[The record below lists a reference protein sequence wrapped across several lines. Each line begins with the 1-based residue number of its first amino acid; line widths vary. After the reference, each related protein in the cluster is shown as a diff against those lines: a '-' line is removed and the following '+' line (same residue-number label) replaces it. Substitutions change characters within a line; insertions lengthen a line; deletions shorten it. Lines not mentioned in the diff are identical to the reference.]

1 MGIAEELIARVDA
14 DRAQEKAPRS
24 SVIEEIIDRVD
35 ADKGPG
41 FLKGAKDVA
50 ASAVIG
56 LGNIPK
62 AVTQIGEMATGGAPV
77 FAKGT
82 ELIDDAMEWLREKA
96 ISDETLAQ
104 QRQIARTIQNDDAAW
119 YDVVSQA
126 FRNPAGAITQG
137 AESLSSFAVPA
148 GAGAG
153 VVRGLSAL
161 GRALKPTSNIVA
173 RTLAS
178 MDPRK
183 AQLVAILGTNAL
195 MNAGETFSESS
206 EGDLAD
212 RYQGAG
218 ISAAASLLGSALT
231 GGAAEKTLSNMIL
244 RDALTGG
251 MRDRTIGVAKDAA
264 KEAVQEFLEE
274 GGNAVGSNVGK
285 GEDINLGQALR
296 QGTYGALL
304 GAGTGGALSG
314 VNALTAPAQRESS
327 PTQVQA
333 TPAASAESQQAAAN
347 AATQISQMAQRER
360 APVESAP
367 APAPQPPVQTQRETQ
382 APQAPVS
389 AATETQPAAAET
401 NQKVILQNRNRS
413 SDASVQQMNA
423 IAAKP
428 NYLRVSGS
436 RDFGN
441 GAPVVAYGSVPQRQ
455 LGNREISVTADD
467 ERIPVQYAVVE
478 AGDVLT
484 SNQVNGSTNPEYETA
499 PASRIR
505 AIAGNGRVAGLT
517 EAYRRGTA
525 SQYRAELREDATNL
539 GIDPA
544 VIDSMKAPILVRV
557 MPADRVRADIGDIS
571 NTSGNLSMNAV
582 ETAAN
587 DVNRINFD
595 KIVFNDN
602 GEADIDTIIGFV
614 RQMPIAEQGALID
627 TNGQPTRAAHERF
640 ANALFKK
647 AYGDDEL
654 VRLSA
659 QAVDP
664 EIRNVI
670 AALSRVAPKMARLEG
685 LGDLDIRG
693 LVKQAAQVVVNAHRQ
708 GVSLAKFA
716 AQGDITMDPDVRVIV
731 ECFAQNARSVK
742 EIARVL
748 EIAADF
754 AYSEG
759 TKDDVDMFGTVE
771 RATRQ
776 DVLNRIQ
783 EETNGRQQQ
792 SAGTAANRTQTAE
805 VGNQPARSP
814 DLAEPAG
821 AESSAQNVQREPGRT
836 AANGRGSADV
846 ERTQENLQLTGQ
858 TEAEAQA
865 EAARLQE
872 IEDDER
878 REREEAERRA
888 REERIAKEERQ
899 AAERY
904 RDEFKLEDDTVSADD
919 AVSGQQGLMFSRAS
933 GDWKPETD
941 LVSGIKE
948 YFGTTWD
955 PHESGYM
962 MQDGDMLNMSG
973 SHEIEDERTKRS
985 VRGRRTVDH
994 RDVSGTNARGVS
1006 TEHFF
1011 DDQNIDSSSDYMYNF
1026 MARTGAMRMDFD
1038 SGVAALSRQP
1048 TRSQLQMLQ
1057 RMAAENDYLAVSYY
1071 TPEGRIVD
1079 EAEWEGP
1086 VTQKKIRD
1094 FFVQAGKKA
1103 ARGVAGA
1110 YASVAAS
1117 GQIGGSS
1124 LDALQDTSEASTASV
1139 SKAAIQNKR
1148 SESIRQSLSED
1159 KTLGQAFT
1167 ALEKAG
1173 VVEVVQSEE
1182 DLLRV
1187 VGKRTRK
1194 SYIHGYAGEDFT
1206 IDSPVSHAEEAWNKS
1221 GFIARLEGVK
1231 GVRDGNIHLTLGYA
1245 RKEHAGRDIAHAFDH
1260 AKNDPYRSV
1269 ENRSQ
1274 DDLVDDLIRQT
1285 IDDLRDQSVH
1295 VYAQKSGEIIL
1306 DTPKRAYVI
1315 RWSPSY
1321 GGYVI
1326 VTRTPSSDKNTKAKL
1341 ASGRWADRGN
1351 ASLSLV
1357 HEAYTANAP
1366 SSLSLHQQ
1374 GRNGGIRAE
1383 SRSVEFNDNSFVDN
1397 GRGGVKIDDMIIK
1410 RSENGSIQ
1418 GAYDPATGKSYLIA
1432 SNIKPGDEKGV
1443 LVHEV
1448 GVHMAADRGGREAM
1462 RPLIMRAKQI
1472 VYYGNTNGDA
1482 TAKRVYQR
1490 MKDADLINSRGF
1502 IKEGFDEEAFAYLA
1516 EEIINS
1522 KEKAS
1527 SPIREWFEK
1536 LLSAIRLWLYK
1547 RGLFVSAE
1555 NLSDRDL
1562 VNIAVANVR
1571 TMAQQGIG
1579 SSSQNDG
1586 SQLAFST
1593 RKDSQDENAT
1603 PVDAVVQQR
1612 LDEGNSVW
1620 GWIRKDDGLGGHK
1633 FGAGEWVYNHAADV
1647 TRRLFN
1653 YIDEKSGHNFNLN
1666 MASKEFRQAFR
1677 KYRAEVDNA
1686 RTDIATAAQAMQGM
1700 SEEERR
1706 LVSDVIEK
1714 MVAPGVNPSEHV
1726 VQVAASIQNLMDAQT
1741 DELVRLGLLSAESAE
1756 RWRGQYLPRV
1766 YLKQTELFEEAKKN
1780 FREIF
1785 GSGEGIRGGHLKGR
1799 GLFRTVVGN
1808 QAIAQ
1813 HKALGWEIR
1822 DPSWSDAQGELQ
1834 FTGEGAE
1841 PRTPTVVMWRDFTPE
1856 ERRQMGECR
1865 DAMVRMVMGYMQT
1878 QEDIALARFF
1888 DSLSRDTRFAASVPS
1903 EGWVRVPDSS
1913 IGDGSPVKRFGA
1925 LAGMYVSPDVWAE
1938 IQHFKGDRSSMG
1950 RLARTL
1956 MAAWKEGKTA
1966 LNPVAHVNNIVGNIS
1981 LSYFAGAK
1989 ALDPRTYMNAFRDI
2003 RTGAPMFKE
2012 AQRAGLLSGNFSRSE
2027 ILDMIPIDEVRKNL
2041 TGMKPGYEKVID
2053 TFMNV
2058 GSLGLRQKLRNAY
2071 ELEDTVFKY
2080 IIYKWAREKGM
2091 SIEDA
2096 VDYSGQ
2102 YIFNYDDLPSGAR
2115 RIRDSIL
2122 PFFSWTYK
2130 AVPMLLHTVMVYP
2143 HRYFAPAMMAFAV
2156 NQAAYLAIAASG
2168 AAAGDDWEDILKEAL
2183 KLEDAEREALPEYA
2197 QGASIFRTPKFLRLW
2212 NNSDGTANFLDMS
2225 RLMPGG
2231 DLMDMNNQMGGIPW
2245 LQPLMPNSPQLG
2257 LFLSIF
2263 ANKDAFTGREI
2274 VDRTDSFSE
2283 AFRKRLGYVYRNIA
2297 PSLAPGSYHF
2307 SRLGDAVAAASGTN
2321 LTVEPIFDFTG
2332 TDWNGRQM
2340 EMSRALAHTFGFK
2353 VRAFDWQQE
2362 VDRKTRKMT
2371 GEIRDKMG
2379 QVRYKA
2385 KARYL
2390 GAVSDEYFRDFA
2402 ERTAADIKE
2411 RSDKLKKFHEK
2422 VRPLLSKD

>member
-1 MGIAEELIARVDA
+1 MAGIAEQLANEILANSSEAANQPKSLGNEPVRKQSGRAEMIAD
-14 DRAQEKAPRS
+14 
-24 SVIEEIIDRVD
+24 EIL
-35 ADKGPG
+35 ANSGSMLG
-41 FLKGAKDVA
+41 GAKDA
-50 ASAVIG
+50 AVSAGLSIPQIFKSLADIGRMAVGDQPVINEFTG
-56 LGNIPK
+56 
-62 AVTQIGEMATGGAPV
+62 QIEQSPLKTVSEGIENATDW
-77 FAKGT
+77 AK
-82 ELIDDAMEWLREKA
+82 EKLLSDAA
-96 ISDETLAQ
+96 LAQ
-104 QRQIARTIQNDDAAW
+104 ERRFARYMGDPNQTIADLP
-119 YDVVSQA
+119 QA
-126 FRNPAGAITQG
+126 IAENPRAIVGMGMESLAPMLLPAGAAVGAARTAQG
-137 AESLSSFAVPA
+137 LKTLAEA
-148 GAGAG
+148 GAKLGP
-153 VVRGLSAL
+153 L
-161 GRALKPTSNIVA
+161 GRALANASPSKIV
-173 RTLAS
+173 
-178 MDPRK
+178 
-183 AQLVAILGTNAL
+183 VGTTTGANSL
-195 MNAGETFSESS
+195 MNAADTFDATSDQPLPNRY
-206 EGDLAD
+206 EGAALS
-212 RYQGAG
+212 GLL
-218 ISAAASLLGSALT
+218 STAASLIT
-231 GGAAEKTLSNMIL
+231 GGAGERILADTILGNASNL
-244 RDALTGG
+244 VKNRATNVLKNALLGAG
-251 MRDRTIGVAKDAA
+251 
-264 KEAVQEFLEE
+264 KEFGQEFVEE
-274 GGNAVGSNVGK
+274 GGNAA
-285 GEDINLGQALR
+285 GEQLARREFNGNE
-296 QGTYGALL
+296 LL
-304 GAGTGGALSG
+304 KRAGTGGVVGGLMG
-314 VNALTAPAQRESS
+314 GTVGGIHGLQT
-327 PTQVQA
+327 
-333 TPAASAESQQAAAN
+333 TPQSIPDAQQAAAN
-347 AATQISQMAQRER
+347 AAAQISQMAQRER
-360 APVESAP
+360 APVEPAPAPAP
-367 APAPQPPVQTQRETQ
+367 APAPQQPVQSQQETQ
-382 APQAPVS
+382 PVQAP
-389 AATETQPAAAET
+389 ATETQPAAAET

-441 GAPVVAYGSVPQRQ
+441 GAPVVAYGSVPQQQ
-455 LGNREISVTADD
+455 LGKQEMSVTADD

-505 AIAGNGRVAGLT
+505 AIAGNGRIAGLT

-525 SQYRAELREDATNL
+525 SQYRAELREDASNL

-544 VIDSMKAPILVRV
+544 VIDGMKAPILVRV
-557 MPADRVRADIGDIS
+557 MPSERVRADIGDIS

-602 GEADIDTIIGFV
+602 GEADVDTIIGFV
-614 RQMPIAEQGALID
+614 RQMPIAEQGSLID

-708 GVSLAKFA
+708 GVSLTKFA

-742 EIARVL
+742 EMARVL

-805 VGNQPARSP
+805 VGNQPARAP

-821 AESSAQNVQREPGRT
+821 AEPAAQNVQRETGRT
-836 AANGRGSADV
+836 AADGRGSADS
-846 ERTQENLQLTGQ
+846 ERAQENAEVVVNSSEVSAAKENRKEFRDEIKRRINEMYPEGTVIEVRVESDGAAVFVSKTTAKHTLGQRASWRSMLAALKLPQLMRTARRVSGFEENPHADRREAVSGGYRYESNIIIDGERFPVQIRVRQHPDGLRMYHARVDDKKPSGYSGVGSDSSQRATPPALGSKGIVSESGPDFQLTGQ
-858 TEAEAQA
+858 TESEAEA

-872 IEDDER
+872 T
-878 REREEAERRA
+878 AYKWKPSAPRA
-888 REERIAKEERQ
+888 NHQ
-899 AAERY
+899 
-904 RDEFKLEDDTVSADD
+904 TDD
-919 AVSGQQGLMFSRAS
+919 ASRTR
-933 GDWKPETD
+933 P
-941 LVSGIKE
+941 
-948 YFGTTWD
+948 
-955 PHESGYM
+955 
-962 MQDGDMLNMSG
+962 
-973 SHEIEDERTKRS
+973 KRS
-985 VRGRRTVDH
+985 
-994 RDVSGTNARGVS
+994 
-1006 TEHFF
+1006 E
-1011 DDQNIDSSSDYMYNF
+1011 
-1026 MARTGAMRMDFD
+1026 
-1038 SGVAALSRQP
+1038 
-1048 TRSQLQMLQ
+1048 
-1057 RMAAENDYLAVSYY
+1057 AVSS
-1071 TPEGRIVD
+1071 TAIVD
-1079 EAEWEGP
+1079 EAQTK
-1086 VTQKKIRD
+1086 VSRT
-1094 FFVQAGKKA
+1094 
-1103 ARGVAGA
+1103 GA
-1110 YASVAAS
+1110 
-1117 GQIGGSS
+1117 
-1124 LDALQDTSEASTASV
+1124 
-1139 SKAAIQNKR
+1139 R
-1148 SESIRQSLSED
+1148 SESIRQSMSED
-1159 KTLGQAFT
+1159 KQLGDAFSR
-1167 ALEKAG
+1167 LEKSG
-1173 VVEVVQSEE
+1173 VVEIAETTE
-1182 DLLRV
+1182 DLPERIQDGIKGSRAANLDKERRYQNALTKLAEALRNRTSAHRV
-1187 VGKRTRK
+1187 VYNDALEGWVDIDWGKLGD
-1194 SYIHGYAGEDFT
+1194 I
-1206 IDSPVSHAEEAWNKS
+1206 IDSITYQTKGAMGLSHVIDKRSIQVPLSPNDVAAVLKKMVRTLANGELRRTKKGGLSIESDGFRVSISRKPGGNAYVVTAVGSYKTEAVPS
-1221 GFIARLEGVK
+1221 GQLGTATPNPATLRAR
-1231 GVRDGNIHLTLGYA
+1231 
-1245 RKEHAGRDIAHAFDH
+1245 
-1260 AKNDPYRSV
+1260 NDLSPGTRNRNVSV
-1269 ENRSQ
+1269 LA
-1274 DDLVDDLIRQT
+1274 D
-1285 IDDLRDQSVH
+1285 
-1295 VYAQKSGEIIL
+1295 IIL
-1306 DTPKRAYVI
+1306 QNELLFKH
-1315 RWSPSY
+1315 S
-1321 GGYVI
+1321 
-1326 VTRTPSSDKNTKAKL
+1326 
-1341 ASGRWADRGN
+1341 
-1351 ASLSLV
+1351 
-1357 HEAYTANAP
+1357 EAGDVQA
-1366 SSLSLHQQ
+1366 
-1374 GRNGGIRAE
+1374 
-1383 SRSVEFNDNSFVDN
+1383 V
-1397 GRGGVKIDDMIIK
+1397 
-1410 RSENGSIQ
+1410 
-1418 GAYDPATGKSYLIA
+1418 YDPETGKSYLIA

-1448 GVHMAADRGGREAM
+1448 GVHMAADRGGRETM

-1472 VYYGNTNGDA
+1472 VYYGNSNGDA

-1490 MKDADLINSRGF
+1490 MKDANLINSRGF

-1516 EEIINS
+1516 EEMVNS

-1527 SPIREWFEK
+1527 SQICEWFEK
-1536 LLSAIRLWLYK
+1536 LLSAVRVWLYK

-1555 NLSDRDL
+1555 SLSDRDL
-1562 VNIAVANVR
+1562 VSIAVANVR
-1571 TMAQQGIG
+1571 TMAQQEIG
-1579 SSSQNDG
+1579 SNNQNDG
-1586 SQLAFST
+1586 QPVAFST
-1593 RKDSQDENAT
+1593 RKDSQDENAK

-1612 LDEGNSVW
+1612 LNEGNGVW

-1633 FGAGEWVYNHAADV
+1633 FGAGEWVYNHAANI
-1647 TRRLFN
+1647 TRMLFN
-1653 YIDEKSGHNFNLN
+1653 YIDEKSGHTFNLN

-1726 VQVAASIQNLMDAQT
+1726 LQVAASIQNLMDAQT

-1780 FREIF
+1780 FRKIF

-1925 LAGMYVSPDVWAE
+1925 LAGMYVAPDVWAE
-1938 IQHFKGDRSSMG
+1938 IQHLKGDRSSMG

-1981 LSYFAGAK
+1981 LAYFAGAK

-2027 ILDMIPIDEVRKNL
+2027 IMEMIPLDEVRKNL

-2130 AVPMLLHTVMVYP
+2130 AVPMLLHTAMVYP

-2156 NQAAYLAIAASG
+2156 NQAAYLAIAASS
-2168 AAAGDDWEDILKEAL
+2168 AASGDDWEDILKEAL

-2274 VDRTDSFSE
+2274 VDRTDSFNE

-2340 EMSRALAHTFGFK
+2340 EMNRALAHTFGFK

-2362 VDRKTRKMT
+2362 VDRKARKMNS
-2371 GEIRDKMG
+2371 EIRDKMG

-2385 KARYL
+2385 RSRYL
-2390 GAVSDEYFRDFA
+2390 GAVSDEAFRDFA

-2411 RSDKLKKFHEK
+2411 RVDKREKFLEK